1 MERPWFKHYD
11 EPVPH
16 SLEYPSSTIYQ
27 LLERTTEKYP
37 NNTALVFFG
46 NTITYEALSEDVGR
60 LAQGLHELGIGKG
73 DHVLLMLP
81 NCPQMVMAYY
91 SLFRLGAVA
100 VPANPLYQ
108 ERELE
113 HQISNSGAETV
124 ICLDVFY
131 PKIASVRSR
140 LKIPRVIVTRIQE
153 YLPAIK
159 KLAYS
164 FKQRASGEVSIG
176 EDAGVMSF
184 KDLIRP
190 PQDRARLPE
199 ASPEDVAILQYT
211 GGTTGVSK
219 GAMITHANI
228 IANTYQ
234 MRAWYF
240 IIREGKEVLLGI
252 LPLFHTYGIA
262 VCMNLSISA
271 GSALVLLP
279 RFSPLDIFKSIQEHR
294 ATFFPGIPGI
304 YAALGHH
311 RGVKKWDLSSVT
323 YCVSGSAPLPVKT
336 LEDFEGLTGSV
347 ILEGYGLTEASPVTH
362 SNPLH
367 TGRKVGSIGMPLPDT
382 DCKIVDL
389 ETGEKEVPP
398 GETGELCIRGPQ
410 VMKGYWNNSRE
421 TDLTL
426 RAGWLYTGDVA
437 RMDEEGY
444 FYIVDRKKDMIISEG
459 YNVYPNEI
467 DEMLAEHPKVL
478 EAAVV
483 GVPDKLKGEK
493 IVAFVVLK
501 DGEAASQEDIVTYCR
516 EHLARY
522 KVPKRVEIREELPKS
537 PVGKVLKRILREEAG
552 QRYST

>member
-1 MERPWFKHYD
+1 
-11 EPVPH
+11 
-16 SLEYPSSTIYQ
+16 
-27 LLERTTEKYP
+27 
-37 NNTALVFFG
+37 
-46 NTITYEALSEDVGR
+46 
-60 LAQGLHELGIGKG
+60 
-73 DHVLLMLP
+73 
-81 NCPQMVMAYY
+81 
-91 SLFRLGAVA
+91 
-100 VPANPLYQ
+100 
-108 ERELE
+108 
-113 HQISNSGAETV
+113 
-124 ICLDVFY
+124 
-131 PKIASVRSR
+131 
-140 LKIPRVIVTRIQE
+140 
-153 YLPAIK
+153 
-159 KLAYS
+159 
-164 FKQRASGEVSIG
+164 
-176 EDAGVMSF
+176 
-184 KDLIRP
+184 
-190 PQDRARLPE
+190 
-199 ASPEDVAILQYT
+199 
-211 GGTTGVSK
+211 
-219 GAMITHANI
+219 
-228 IANTYQ
+228 